1 MTSEDFHEA
10 LQRERFRRESVEND
24 NRRRKAAI
32 VAQRRHFNDW
42 QWSLIKSALLTPNVN
57 VTGATQLHR
66 GASVLTAGLAGN
78 EQEKRNA

>member
-1 MTSEDFHEA
+1 MQDDDGGMTR
-10 LQRERFRRESVEND
+10 LG
-24 NRRRKAAI
+24 
-32 VAQRRHFNDW
+32 
-42 QWSLIKSALLTPNVN
+42 PNVN